1 MLAPPDLGQKPTWQD
16 VAPGISCKLLATDA
30 DKSRV
35 SMLVRL
41 APRTDYPPHRH
52 AGLEE
57 LYLLHGELTIN
68 EKRIYP
74 GYYYRAMAG
83 TEDHRAGVKR
93 GAVVFCLR
101 RPRTSFYKLL
111 LVILLEFETP
121 GDLRRV

>member
-83 TEDHRAGVKR
+83 TEDHRVWSQTG
-93 GAVVFCLR
+93 CCC
-101 RPRTSFYKLL
+101 
-111 LVILLEFETP
+111 ILLTSTQ
-121 GDLRRV
+121 DIIL